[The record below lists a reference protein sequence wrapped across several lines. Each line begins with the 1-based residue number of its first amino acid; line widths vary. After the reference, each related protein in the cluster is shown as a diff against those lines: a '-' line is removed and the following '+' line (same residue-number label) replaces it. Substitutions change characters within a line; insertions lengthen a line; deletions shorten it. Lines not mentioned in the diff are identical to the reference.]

1 MVRNIEMLLKDTE
14 KIMPSEDMMLEVLR
28 DLMKDQM
35 KEYIK
40 EKMDENPKIKEE
52 MKEAMMMYINA
63 KVKEIEAATLLTK
76 ALGELG
82 VISLPPDVK
91 KEFISNLYQMF
102 QKEIDEIMEKTL

>member
-1 MVRNIEMLLKDTE
+1 MLLKDTE
-14 KIMPSEDMMLEVLR
+14 KIMPSEDMILEVLR

-40 EKMDENPKIKEE
+40 EKMNENPKIKEE
-52 MKEAMMMYINA
+52 MREAMMMYINA
-63 KVKEIEAATLLTK
+63 KVKEIEAVTLLTK

-102 QKEIDEIMEKTL
+102 QKEIDDIMEKTL

>member
-1 MVRNIEMLLKDTE
+1 MAKNIEMLLKETE
-14 KIMPSEDMMLEVLR
+14 KVMPSEDMMLEVLR
-28 DLMKDQM
+28 DLMKDQI

-40 EKMDENPKIKEE
+40 EKMDENPKIKDE
-52 MKEAMMMYINA
+52 MREAMMMYINA

-91 KEFISNLYQMF
+91 REFISNIYQMF
-102 QKEIDEIMEKTL
+102 QKEIDELMEKTL

>member
-1 MVRNIEMLLKDTE
+1 MVKNVEMLLKETE
-14 KIMPSEDMMLEVLR
+14 KIMPSEDMMVEVLR
-28 DLMKDQM
+28 DLMKDQI

-52 MKEAMMMYINA
+52 MREAMITYINA
-63 KVKEIEAATLLTK
+63 KVKEFEAATLLTK

-91 KEFISNLYQMF
+91 KEFISNIYEMF
-102 QKEIDEIMEKTL
+102 QKEINDIIEKTL